1 MKKLPKSRSKLIVIL
16 IGTFILTSATILRG
30 QDELFETPCFPSGIF
45 AGSSFSGLA
54 LKDQYISP
62 EKYRGPLWSYNL
74 GWARDHNKYI
84 YRLNF
89 EYGFSEQVKNN
100 NARSQVTLVALRQGF
115 LYPLKAH
122 KLFNK
127 ELFIYLGPSAD
138 FYYYQNDPVL
148 AIHGFEYVHSILT
161 MFSLGFNAE
170 LIYPI
175 TNRYQ
180 LESAVSL
187 SILSLGIRSVDDEE
201 SDESMAKLLP
211 VFEALNGSFDLR
223 NRFYIL
229 RKLSVSL
236 GYRFQITNINAW
248 DPLIH
253 ARDEITFGLNFKI

>member
-1 MKKLPKSRSKLIVIL
+1 MKKLPKTRSNLTVIL
-16 IGTFILTSATILRG
+16 IGTFILTSAAVLRG
-30 QDELFETPCFPSGIF
+30 QDELFETPRFPSGIS
-45 AGSSFSGLA
+45 AGISFSGLA
-54 LKDQYISP
+54 LKDQYISH
-62 EKYRGPLWSYNL
+62 EKYSGPLWSYNL
-74 GWARDHNKYI
+74 GWARKHDKYV

-89 EYGFSEQVKNN
+89 EYGFSKQLKNN

-115 LYPLKAH
+115 LYPLKAS

-138 FYYYQNDPVL
+138 FSYYQHDPVV
-148 AIHGFEYVHSILT
+148 AIHGFEYVHSVLT
-161 MFSLGFNAE
+161 MFSLGFNADF
-170 LIYPI
+170 IYPI

-211 VFEALNGSFDLR
+211 IFEVLKGSFDLR
-223 NRFYIL
+223 NRFYIFQ
-229 RKLSVSL
+229 KLSASL

-248 DPLIH
+248 DPLVY